1 MIGMGAGIQDPCK
14 DYFMKSKTAAIDA
27 FLDVFS
33 EDYGTA
39 QVLTMPSDRDRDIA
53 MSHLKELQVDPIV
66 RDLAIIA
73 AREVANLLESKGLR
87 AADYADT
94 TDMPQVVAAAV
105 RKKIG
110 SEYFEA
116 VFRDHLRN
124 RG

>member
-1 MIGMGAGIQDPCK
+1 
-14 DYFMKSKTAAIDA
+14 MKSKTSAIDA

-33 EDYGTA
+33 EDHGTA
-39 QVLTMPSDRDRDIA
+39 QVLITPSERDRKIA
-53 MSHLKELQVDPIV
+53 MSYLQDLQIEPIV

-73 AREVANLLESKGLR
+73 AREVANILESSGLR
-87 AADYADT
+87 AADYADI
-94 TDMPQVVAAAV
+94 TDMPAKVAAMV
-105 RKKIG
+105 KKKIS